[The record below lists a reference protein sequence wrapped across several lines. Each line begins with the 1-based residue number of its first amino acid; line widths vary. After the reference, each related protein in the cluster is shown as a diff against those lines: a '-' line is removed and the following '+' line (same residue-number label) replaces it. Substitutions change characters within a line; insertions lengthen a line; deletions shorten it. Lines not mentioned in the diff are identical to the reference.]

1 MAQKW
6 ITRDALGRIAGPFDT
21 SEVIQRIH
29 QGLITEEDSVAA
41 YPEGKWISVTKEVA
55 FFDELL
61 NALSGNRRGRSSEP
75 AESPKVTSTNST
87 SKSITEK
94 SNSKTKSITQTST
107 SDKTAVL
114 NNDENTKTLAIE
126 APKDTG
132 YGDETSRITKP
143 IIAEVPSGIT
153 TTEKQI
159 VTTEGAKAKASP
171 AALFSQKDVFDI
183 QKHQKITLVEKYNR
197 YFGIAIILMAL
208 TAAAYFFWPE
218 KVDSITGDEFK
229 LRPPRFNQNK
239 IARELEESK
248 VTLAYAKIR
257 QGTFADFRDAQ
268 NELIQVLESTAN
280 NKEALALLCFS
291 YFHLWDYTEKN
302 SRDLNAVSVVTKKA
316 TSVDRF
322 GFQGKT
328 CRFVDF
334 MVRAQYQEAQK
345 VVDDVLDSEEG
356 ASNVTFSYFN
366 GYLKASRRDL
376 ISAEGYLSAA
386 IARSQALSTQTSNNE
401 FTVMWQ
407 ALADVQKELGKSNEA
422 YKSAQ
427 RILAINPAFVDAMLI
442 KGVLEYRAFRKP
454 KVSKS
459 TLQKAFMLV
468 ANNKANKKKLSEAYL
483 VLAEVALSEKNRK
496 AALEYAVAAYNY
508 NPGNTIAKNL
518 AIELGGNNK
527 VGRKKVLAQQLVIE
541 GEQSLQESGCA
552 TAQAFFKEAYKL
564 DPQNGYAALKTA
576 QCLWELSFSMDAI
589 RWIEN
594 AILADPTLI
603 EAYVT
608 AASFYIARYD
618 FDAALKVLLKGRNR
632 APRSYEIFRGLASL
646 ELKRGN
652 PKLAV
657 GYCNE
662 ALKIYDADTGTL
674 ILMAKALLDLGD
686 NDKAFQYIVRAG
698 ENDSRNVEVHTTH
711 GKVLYK
717 SQGIFSSMEYLT
729 NRINSFPL
737 EPAYRVALAEVLYE
751 DQKLQEAERVARE
764 ALQFDAKA
772 KSAYMV
778 LGKVLKERGQKDQAL
793 NYFLDAH
800 GVDPSD
806 AEPLFEAGKI
816 YIEGRQ
822 FDEAIKQFRR
832 ILAINPRYP
841 NVYLNMAQVYY
852 AQGKLEEALKEA
864 QEEIRN
870 YPDNYEPYIL
880 SAQIYFNLGESQ
892 RGALGNLN
900 NETITEENAKHLENE
915 KRATYAK
922 MISYHKL
929 CAGAYQQAIDI
940 APPQGTVYIDLSRCY
955 RFSGDLDK
963 AQKMVEKAI
972 NLEPGNPVVWRE
984 NGLIFEQKGDFPLAM
999 EAYKRY
1005 LILNPNAKDRDQIV
1019 GRMRSLETK
1028 ID

>member
-6 ITRDALGRIAGPFDT
+6 ITKDALGRIAGPFDT

-29 QGLITEEDSVAA
+29 QGLITEEDFVAA
-41 YPEGKWISVTKEVA
+41 YPEGKWISVTKEIA
-55 FFDELL
+55 FFDEML
-61 NALSGNRRGRSSEP
+61 NALSGNKRSRGPDSADSKKGKAASTP
-75 AESPKVTSTNST
+75 TKSGVTSTA
-87 SKSITEK
+87 
-94 SNSKTKSITQTST
+94 T
-107 SDKTAVL
+107 SDKTLAL
-114 NNDENTKTLAIE
+114 ESENTKTLAIE
-126 APKDTG
+126 QPKDFSS
-132 YGDETSRITKP
+132 DTSSRVKP
-143 IIAEVPSGIT
+143 IIADAPQST
-153 TTEKQI
+153 MTSEKQVI
-159 VTTEGAKAKASP
+159 VSEGAKAKASP
-171 AALFSQKDVFDI
+171 AALFSQKDVFDL
-183 QKHQKITLVEKYNR
+183 QKHQKMTWTEKYNK
-197 YFGIAIILMAL
+197 YIAIFIIVCAL
-208 TAAAYFFWPE
+208 AGAGIFFWPE

-229 LRPPRFNQNK
+229 LRAPKFGQNK
-239 IARELEESK
+239 IPRELENQK
-248 VTLAYAKIR
+248 IGLAYNKIK
-257 QGTFADFRDAQ
+257 QGTFSDFRDAQ
-268 NELIQVLESTAN
+268 NELIQVLESDGN

-291 YFHLWDYTEKN
+291 YFHLWDFTEKN

-366 GYLKASRRDL
+366 GFIKASRRDL
-376 ISAEGYLSAA
+376 ISAEGYLTAA
-386 IARSQALSTQTSNNE
+386 IARSQALSTQGSNNE

-407 ALADVQKELGKSNEA
+407 SLADVQKELGKSNDA
-422 YKSAQ
+422 FRSAQ
-427 RILAINPAFVDAMLI
+427 RILALNPVFIDAMLT

-454 KVSKS
+454 KVAKN

-468 ANNKANKKKLSEAYL
+468 ANNKANKKKLSDAYL
-483 VLAEVALSEKNRK
+483 VLAEVALGEKNRK
-496 AALEYAVAAYNY
+496 SALEYAVAAYNY
-508 NPGNTIAKNL
+508 NPGNTVAKNL

-527 VGRKKVLAQQLVIE
+527 VGRRKVLAQQLVIE

-608 AASFYIARYD
+608 AANFYIARYD

-646 ELKRGN
+646 ELRRGN
-652 PKLAV
+652 PQLAV
-657 GYCNE
+657 EYCNR

-674 ILMAKALLDLGD
+674 ILMAKALLELGD
-686 NDKAFQYIVRAG
+686 YQKAFQYIVRAG

-717 SQGIFSSMEYLT
+717 IQGIFASMEYLN

-737 EPAYRVALAEVLYE
+737 EPAYRVALAEVFYE
-751 DQKLQEAERVARE
+751 DQKLKEAEMVARE

-778 LGKVLKERGQKDQAL
+778 LGKVLKERQQTDQAL

-816 YIEGRQ
+816 YIEDRQ

-852 AQGKLEEALKEA
+852 AQGKLEDALRETE
-864 QEEIRN
+864 EEIRN

-880 SAQIYFNLGESQ
+880 AAQIYFNLGEMQ
-892 RGALGNLN
+892 RGTLGNLN
-900 NETITEENAKHLENE
+900 SQTVTEENSKTLEDE

-929 CAGAYQQAIDI
+929 CAGTYQKAIDI
-940 APPQGTVYIDLSRCY
+940 APQPSGIYIDLSRCY
-955 RFSGDLDK
+955 RFAGELDK
-963 AQKMVEKAI
+963 SQKMVEKAI
-972 NLEPGNPVVWRE
+972 SIEPGNPAVWRE
-984 NGLIFEQKGDFPLAM
+984 NGLIFEQKGEFALAM
-999 EAYKRY
+999 EAYKKY
-1005 LILNPNAKDRDQIV
+1005 LILNPNAKDRDQTV
-1019 GRMRSLETK
+1019 NRMRSLETK
-1028 ID
+1028 IN